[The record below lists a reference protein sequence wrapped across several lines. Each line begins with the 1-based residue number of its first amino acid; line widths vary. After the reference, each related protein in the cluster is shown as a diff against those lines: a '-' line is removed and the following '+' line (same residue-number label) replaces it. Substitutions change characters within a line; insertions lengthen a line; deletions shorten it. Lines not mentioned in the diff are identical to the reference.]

1 MRRRSGRRTPDKQ
14 FRLTKEQAAECKWSP
29 EGLRVR
35 LRLETAGVD
44 CDLHEALLLSTLR
57 DGDRLVLYPRWTVDE
72 RLPVAERKEFT
83 PTPKQMLYGQRAEL
97 VRHRGDREGRGG
109 PGRRRRSPRSS

>member
-1 MRRRSGRRTPDKQ
+1 MN
-14 FRLTKEQAAECKWSP
+14 KEQSAECKWSP
-29 EGLRVR
+29 EGLRLK
-35 LRLETAGVD
+35 LRLETVGVD
-44 CDLHEALLLSTLR
+44 CDLHEALLMSNLR

-97 VRHRGDREGRGG
+97 IGLVATEKDTSGRVTAALRRGRVEGV
-109 PGRRRRSPRSS
+109 PWQ